1 MLEFQNVNP
10 IKNSLL
16 QMVKSQGEE
25 ILDDSNKV
33 ISLMNDI
40 IPDYERERRLL
51 KHVLSN
57 DVLKMMRKEDS
68 HKIAIMKAREYMTNE
83 LFLADA
89 AVEFVLTCFTH
100 MMEWAYEPPANKPA
114 QPTAAAPMMQNPGG
128 NPIPFGSAHA
138 APARPVAA
146 APKPSAERRFTPEEA
161 KRAAGLFSSTVK
173 VPEGVTNI
181 ADFCFDGS
189 RVKEITLPQSVYVI
203 GEYAFSDCK
212 KLKTLEM
219 PPNVRRIGRG
229 AFSSCGKLTMMRVPQ
244 GVTEIEDSTFEFCS
258 SLEMLELPPTIASI
272 GSEAFQGCISLKKL
286 FLTDSVKYI
295 DDDAFKM
302 CQNLTVRCVENS
314 YVHKFCTS
322 HGVKCEP
329 VRKGFAG

>member
-25 ILDDSNKV
+25 ILDNSNTV

-89 AVEFVLTCFTH
+89 AVEFVLTCFTF
-100 MMEWAYEPPANKPA
+100 MMEWTYEPPANKPA
-114 QPTAAAPMMQNPGG
+114 QPVAAPMQNPGG

-138 APARPVAA
+138 APARAAVAPV
-146 APKPSAERRFTPEEA
+146 PKPSAERRFTPEEA
-161 KRAAGLFSSTVK
+161 KRAAGLFASTVR

-189 RVKEITLPQSVYVI
+189 RVKEITLPSSVFVI

-212 KLKTLEM
+212 KLKTLEI
-219 PPNVRRIGRG
+219 PANVKRIGRG
-229 AFSSCGKLTMMRVPQ
+229 AFSSCGKLTVLRVPQ

-302 CQNLTVRCVENS
+302 CQNLTIRCVENS
-314 YVHKFCTS
+314 YVHKFCTG
-322 HGVKCEP
+322 HGVKCEA